1 LKSTYRLSCGARHHG
16 RKAGRKLKKRLTLFI
31 IGLLLFVP
39 SAPNT
44 TLMVIELFHSK
55 KMNDRYDIVNVSKG
69 YPPSPT
75 NYFFEG
81 NVIELT
87 EEITEL
93 YSHTDP
99 WDYRIS
105 LADLSLGL
113 NGERLDVLRNHPI
126 RGEEEGLNRY
136 YGEVAFF
143 IVTDHK
149 VDETKFVALLK
160 RTKELQKEK
169 PNGDL
174 VGWVPV
180 EKLQYKLYAID
191 QGGNVESESFSFNER
206 NPLQTELMNAGV
218 VTPYALGY
226 YTNDWKAYPSYFF
239 PWSFPFLT
247 LIIGLILTIR
257 YFPWRKK

>member
-1 LKSTYRLSCGARHHG
+1 
-16 RKAGRKLKKRLTLFI
+16 LKKRLTLFI

-69 YPPSPT
+69 YPPTAPT
-75 NYFFEG
+75 YLFEG
-81 NVIELT
+81 NVIELN
-87 EEITEL
+87 EEITEE

-99 WDYRIS
+99 WDYQIS
-105 LADLSLGL
+105 LADLSLEL
-113 NGERLDVLRNHPI
+113 NGEQLGLLENHPI
-126 RGEEEGLNRY
+126 RGQEEGLNRY
-136 YGEVAFF
+136 YGEVAFLE
-143 IVTDHK
+143 VTDFK
-149 VDETKFVALLK
+149 QDETQFVVLLK
-160 RTKELQKEK
+160 RTKELQKKK
-169 PNGDL
+169 PNGDI

-180 EKLQYKLYAID
+180 EKLQYTLFAID
-191 QGGNVESESFSFNER
+191 QGGNVETESFSFHER
-206 NPLQTELMNAGV
+206 NALQTELMNAGV

-247 LIIGLILTIR
+247 FIIGLILTIR